1 MKFGSRPSVALA
13 TTGVLCVG
21 LTACATGNAESADS
35 IPKRVEVIVPWAAGG
50 GSDQATRQL
59 LNLAEE
65 PCETTFV
72 VSNRTGAAGATG
84 HAAGAD
90 AEPDGTTL
98 TDMTAEVM
106 PLPYLGNSDVSYED
120 FTPIVRFA
128 SISPAFAVPADS
140 EFESMEDVADALN
153 AGESVRIGTTGPGG
167 MWDVAAGGFEEAA
180 GVKFTERVPY
190 DGGASIVQ
198 ALLGGHL
205 EIANLAVAEVQP
217 HVESGDLKVLAIA
230 DDEPAAVMPEVPT
243 LQDLGYDFSTRTWFS
258 FVGPAGLPEGQVD
271 AFAACFQ
278 EAWESDDY
286 QAFLANQGINPAFL
300 GTEEFESFLSEE
312 DAMIADLVP
321 RIYGDQ

>member
-1 MKFGSRPSVALA
+1 MDVRSRPLPLVVGVGALCLGA
-13 TTGVLCVG
+13 
-21 LTACATGNAESADS
+21 TACATGNSESEEA
-35 IPKRVEVIVPWAAGG
+35 IPNRVEVIVPWAAGG

-59 LNLAEE
+59 LTLAEE

-90 AEPDGTTL
+90 AAPDGRTL

-106 PLPYLGNSDVSYED
+106 PLPYLGNADVSYED
-120 FTPIVRFA
+120 FTPIMRFA
-128 SISPAFAVPADS
+128 SISPAFAVPAAS
-140 EFESMEDVADALN
+140 EFETMDDVAAALE

-167 MWDVAAGGFEEAA
+167 MWDVAAGGFEQAV
-180 GVKFTERVPY
+180 GVDFSERVPY

-217 HVESGDLKVLAIA
+217 HVESGDLRVLAIA
-230 DDEPAAVMPEVPT
+230 DDEPAEVFPEVPT
-243 LQDLGYDFSTRTWFS
+243 LRDLGYDFSTRTWFS
-258 FVGPAGLPEGQVD
+258 FAGPAGLPDGQVD
-271 AFAACFQ
+271 AFAACFT
-278 EAWESDDY
+278 EAWETDEY
-286 QAFLANQGINPAFL
+286 QTFLANQGINPAYL
-300 GTEEFESFLSEE
+300 DTEEFKEFLATE
-312 DAMIADLVP
+312 DEMVADLVP